1 MPSSYYHHYRSD
13 REARAPTNRGD
24 VSGVGH
30 DGRLYAASGEA
41 RKMTFWAVEAFNPTT
56 GIWSIF
62 PHMLVARH
70 GLAAALLADRLHVMG
85 GGFQSHGM
93 PDEVIDL
100 GTQ

>member
-1 MPSSYYHHYRSD
+1 MDQQQRLGIDPCPQAIIIIIAATGRPGLQPIAASS
-13 REARAPTNRGD
+13 A
-24 VSGVGH
+24 VSG
-30 DGRLYAASGEA
+30 
-41 RKMTFWAVEAFNPTT
+41 
-56 GIWSIF
+56 
-62 PHMLVARH
+62 MLVARH